1 MLVLAL
7 LTMLSAPTTTSP
19 REVALYAPIVS
30 EAREGCNW
38 HKDALE
44 GGLLWALAYVE
55 LESGVVPPY
64 ARGITLAAACRES
77 RGYSLKCG
85 DGGLSC
91 GVFQLRRWA
100 ERRYGVDRHDPIAA
114 ARAWLHR
121 IGVVTKKARRRCK
134 GRRAFLVANAW
145 VGSGPKGYTCRY
157 SRHWQ
162 LLKRWK
168 RRAKWRSLPSTLPQR
183 QSSGRLP

>member
-1 MLVLAL
+1 MK
-7 LTMLSAPTTTSP
+7 
-19 REVALYAPIVS
+19 LYGPIVS
-30 EAREGCNW
+30 EARKSCNW
-38 HKDALE
+38 HKDALKA
-44 GGLLWALAYVE
+44 GLLWTLVRLEVE
-55 LESGVVPPY
+55 SKVVPSY

-77 RGYSLKCG
+77 RGFRFKCG
-85 DGGLSC
+85 DGGKSC
-91 GVFQLRRWA
+91 GVFQMRRWA
-100 ERRYGVDRHDPIAA
+100 EIRYGIDRFNAVES

-134 GRRAFLVANAW
+134 KRRAFLVANAW

-168 RRAKWRSLPSTLPQR
+168 RRAKWG
-183 QSSGRLP
+183 QSG

>member
-1 MLVLAL
+1 MLPILLFAL
-7 LTMLSAPTTTSP
+7 PFNPYGGYESI
-19 REVALYAPIVS
+19 VA
-30 EAREGCNW
+30 EARAGCNW
-38 HKDALE
+38 SEEATSSNLLWKLAALE
-44 GGLLWALAYVE
+44 V
-55 LESGVVPPY
+55 ESGVVPHY
-64 ARGITLAAACRES
+64 AKGITLAAACRES
-77 RGYSLKCG
+77 KGASRVCG

-91 GVFQLRRWA
+91 GTFQLRRWA
-100 ERRYGVDRHDPIAA
+100 ELKYGIDRFDPIAS

-168 RRAKWRSLPSTLPQR
+168 RRARWSTGKTDTRLRLGPQGPR
-183 QSSGRLP
+183 

>member
-1 MLVLAL
+1 LFVAVLSTLLAL
-7 LTMLSAPTTTSP
+7 ALSPAPS
-19 REVALYAPIVS
+19 YAPIVS
-30 EAREGCNW
+30 EARAGCNW
-38 HKDALE
+38 HEDALE
-44 GGLLWALAYVE
+44 SGLLWALAYVE
-55 LESGVVPPY
+55 IESGVVPPY

-77 RGYSLKCG
+77 RGFRLKCG

-100 ERRYGVDRHDPIAA
+100 ELHYGVDRFDPLQS
-114 ARAWLHR
+114 ARVWLHR

-168 RRAKWRSLPSTLPQR
+168 RRAKWR
-183 QSSGRLP
+183 